1 MEKLKIQCLSFILF
15 EPFLNMGK
23 TGYDKLNIS
32 FKDMDTAGDISG
44 IKAIIK
50 DKTGNIVGNF
60 NENNKVLTIDNFK
73 YNYEYTVIEEKIY
86 NENYEK
92 SPSYSFCLNKPN
104 TEDKDIYNSVNIFKK
119 SNKKNLYSDFNF
131 GTTIIDKETLMVLQQ
146 VEPNIKEKTG
156 DGRINVGIF
165 DACGDEFIVG
175 GYYEIKNSQNETVAT
190 FTGKSEIQTIEL
202 LTPDNYTLKEI
213 IAPDRCYNDKNPYQF
228 TIDNKKDNKEEYKY
242 NVLYI
247 YKERQNSEN

>member
-1 MEKLKIQCLSFILF
+1 MEKLKIQCFSFILF

-104 TEDKDIYNSVNIFKK
+104 TEAKDVYNSVNILKK
-119 SNKKNLYSDFNF
+119 K
-131 GTTIIDKETLMVLQQ
+131 Q
-146 VEPNIKEKTG
+146 
-156 DGRINVGIF
+156 
-165 DACGDEFIVG
+165 
-175 GYYEIKNSQNETVAT
+175 
-190 FTGKSEIQTIEL
+190 
-202 LTPDNYTLKEI
+202 
-213 IAPDRCYNDKNPYQF
+213 
-228 TIDNKKDNKEEYKY
+228 
-242 NVLYI
+242 
-247 YKERQNSEN
+247 